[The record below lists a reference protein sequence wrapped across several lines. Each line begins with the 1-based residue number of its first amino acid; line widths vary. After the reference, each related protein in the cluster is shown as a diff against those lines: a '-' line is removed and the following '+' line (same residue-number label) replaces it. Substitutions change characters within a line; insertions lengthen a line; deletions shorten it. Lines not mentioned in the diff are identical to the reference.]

1 MATKAATKT
10 AVKPTAA
17 AKKTSPAAKAPPA
30 VKTVTTA
37 KLAQAADKMYEAQQK
52 RYVLNREVEALKK
65 VEEEQREFLINN
77 LPKSQSTGIAGKLAR
92 ATVESKTVPQLKD
105 FDKLMAYVA
114 TNYKKKPGVAAL
126 LQRRVSDGTVNEMW
140 QAGQEVPGVEPVDIP
155 VVRLN
160 KV

>member
-17 AKKTSPAAKAPPA
+17 AKKTSPTTKTAPPA
-30 VKTVTTA
+30 KTATTA
-37 KLAQAADKMYEAQQK
+37 KLAQAADKMYAAQQR

-65 VEEEQREFLINN
+65 EEEVHRQYLIDN

-114 TNYKKKPGVAAL
+114 SNYKKKPGVAAL

-140 QAGQEVPGVEPVDIP
+140 EAGQEVPGVEPFDIP